1 MKILG
6 EKSTSYPIKGSPG
19 SKIQQFRHKKFGYT
33 TSIFMAVT
41 DLLSSSRD
49 YMSIAE
55 DLPSPL
61 IVYMNRY
68 RGVRAFNE
76 QNCVT

>member
-19 SKIQQFRHKKFGYT
+19 SKLQQFRHKKFGYT

-41 DLLSSSRD
+41 DLLSSFPRP
-49 YMSIAE
+49 YVE
-55 DLPSPL
+55 C
-61 IVYMNRY
+61 
-68 RGVRAFNE
+68 RGYTGSHNGFYALLSW
-76 QNCVT
+76 CTGIL